1 VRPSQIRGVVA
12 LYLLAAVSTLC
23 AQETVVPRHKGFPQD
38 WSQHQLWFSRE
49 GLLQHP
55 ELLNRE
61 PRVLHQAMQRSQA
74 PNSNVFLGA
83 ANMTATRNSKPEPKS
98 AGGRDWSVSLGRSH
112 VSANMY
118 PAKYTFNIAAA
129 PDCNRDFAV
138 FGLTF
143 AGTAT
148 QANLVA
154 FNNLYSGTGPS
165 LCGLTAPTVTF
176 AYNITTVAGGKIVT
190 SPFISEDGTK
200 IAFVESV
207 AGTEAIFHVLTWTAG
222 QGTIAAPA
230 TPGAAMTS
238 VVFSTTSSDTISSP
252 WMDYNSDIAYIGS
265 DNGFVYKITGVFLGT
280 PTLVSGNGWP
290 ARAGTTRLTSPVLDS
305 QLNFLLAGNG
315 NGKLYRIDTTNP
327 ANVVSLAVGKNGQP
341 YAAIVAAPAVD
352 VTNGTTFVV
361 DANDG
366 TSAVLVQV
374 DTASLTQIAKAR
386 IGAGGTVAAAGTAM
400 FLYGP
405 AADDAYFTN
414 PASGNIRV
422 CGTDA
427 ATTAPWQYAFGF
439 TGTLMNTSSSFSQ
452 QLPGSTA
459 TRCTAW
465 TEFFNPNING
475 GTDFFFFGLT
485 QDCSGVG
492 TSGCVVERL
501 SDTSIITA
509 NLNGGPTGIIVDN
522 DSTALQASSIYMT
535 AVKFNAAYKFT
546 QNGLQ

>member
-1 VRPSQIRGVVA
+1 VKPSQFCGVVA
-12 LYLLAAVSTLC
+12 LCLFSLVSTLC
-23 AQETVVPRHKGFPQD
+23 AQETVIPQHKGFPQD
-38 WSQHQLWFSRE
+38 WSQHHIWFSRD
-49 GLLQHP
+49 GILQHP
-55 ELLNRE
+55 ELLDRE
-61 PRVLHQAMQRSQA
+61 PRVLHQVTQRWQA

-83 ANMTATRNSKPEPKS
+83 PNMTTATGNSTPEAKS
-98 AGGRDWSVSLGRSH
+98 AGGRDWSVSLKSH

-118 PAKYTFNIAAA
+118 PAKYSFDIAAP
-129 PDCNRDFAV
+129 PDCNKDFAV
-138 FGLTF
+138 FGLTV

-148 QANLVA
+148 QANLVG
-154 FNNLYSGTGPS
+154 FNNLYSGTPPS
-165 LCGLTAPTVTF
+165 LCNLTAPTVMF

-207 AGTEAIFHVLTWTAG
+207 AGTGARFHVLTWTAG
-222 QGTIAAPA
+222 QGTIGAPA
-230 TPGAAMTS
+230 TPGAAMKS
-238 VVFSTTSSDTISSP
+238 VVFSTTSGDTISSP

-265 DNGFVYKITGVFLGT
+265 DNGFVYKITGVFHGT

-290 ARAGTTRLTSPVLDS
+290 ARAGTVRLTSPVLDS
-305 QLNFLLAGNG
+305 QRNFLLAGSGNG
-315 NGKLYRIDTTNP
+315 NLYRISTTNP
-327 ANVVSLAVGKNGQP
+327 ASVVSLAVGQNGQP
-341 YAAIVAAPAVD
+341 YSAIVAAPAVD

-386 IGAGGTVAAAGTAM
+386 IGAGGTAAAAGTAM
-400 FLYGP
+400 FLYEP

-422 CGTDA
+422 CGTDVT
-427 ATTAPWQYAFGF
+427 TTAPWQYAFGF
-439 TGTLMNTSSSFSQ
+439 TGTTMHTSSSFSQ
-452 QLPGSTA
+452 QLVSSTA
-459 TRCTAW
+459 ARCTGW

-501 SDTSIITA
+501 SDTSLITA

-522 DSTALQASSIYMT
+522 DSTAAQASSIYMT

-546 QNGLQ
+546 QNGLK